1 MSDRC
6 TLPVGVKPAPQSSNA
21 EPTATLKIPANVVLG
36 RLFRL
41 GINVIM
47 KN

>member
-21 EPTATLKIPANVVLG
+21 EPAATLKIPANVVPV
-36 RLFRL
+36 RLFRP
-41 GINVIM
+41 GINVVM